1 MAKLRERDG
10 GYRESGQREGAR
22 HERGEKKEEHGGVK
36 WRVKMGERQRGR
48 PWTNTE
54 PKAISTLC
62 SHEYFDDAQIH
73 TYSYTHCKKIL
84 SPHLERSVKKTFSVC
99 FKSFW
104 FNQTAH
110 LKRQDYLDLN
120 PKGTSIADGNRGK
133 NRHHKHNCFISA
145 EASG

>member
-1 MAKLRERDG
+1 MRG
-10 GYRESGQREGAR
+10 REGD
-22 HERGEKKEEHGGVK
+22 RGQIQSRRLSVPFVHTNISMMRKFTPTVTRTKKNIKPTPREKCEKNIQ
-36 WRVKMGERQRGR
+36 RV
-48 PWTNTE
+48 
-54 PKAISTLC
+54 C
-62 SHEYFDDAQIH
+62 
-73 TYSYTHCKKIL
+73 
-84 SPHLERSVKKTFSVC
+84 VC

-120 PKGTSIADGNRGK
+120 RKGTSIADGNRGK